1 MEAGESVV
9 RYQAE
14 GGQAL
19 LTIDRPKA
27 RNALSPEVLRG
38 LMAGLDRAEADPA
51 ARVVVLTG
59 AGEKIFCAGG
69 DLGQLGGEGGFLAT
83 HEGRRAYARLLQR
96 LQDVRKPTLARVNG
110 HALAGGLGLVLA
122 CDLAVASEQA
132 ELGTPE
138 IDVGLFPMMMMALL
152 QRHVGRKPALEMV
165 LTGERMP
172 AREALARGLVNRVVP
187 AAELDAAVAALAG
200 KLAGKS
206 QAVLALGR
214 RAFFTAED
222 LPLPA
227 AFEYLASQLSLN
239 VLADDA
245 AEGVTAFLEK
255 RPPKWNDR

>member
-1 MEAGESVV
+1 MEAGEAVV

-27 RNALSPEVLRG
+27 RNALSPEVLNG
-38 LMAGLDRAEADPA
+38 LMAALDRAEADPA

-59 AGEKIFCAGG
+59 AGEKVFCAGG
-69 DLGQLGGEGGFLAT
+69 DLGQMGGEGGFLAT
-83 HEGRRAYARLLQR
+83 HDGRRAYGRLLLR
-96 LQDVRKPTLARVNG
+96 LQDIRKPTVARVNG

-122 CDLAVASEQA
+122 CDLAVAA
-132 ELGTPE
+132 EHAEVGTPE

-152 QRHVGRKPALEMV
+152 QRHLGRKRALEMV
-165 LTGERMP
+165 LTGERLP
-172 AREALARGLVNRVVP
+172 AREALSLGMLNRVVP
-187 AAELDAAVAALAG
+187 AAELDATVGALAG

-227 AFEYLASQLSLN
+227 ALEYLASQLSLN
-239 VLADDA
+239 VLTEDA
-245 AEGVTAFLEK
+245 AEGVTAFIQK

>member
-1 MEAGESVV
+1 MEAGEVVV

-14 GGQAL
+14 GGQGL
-19 LTIDRPKA
+19 LTIDRPRA
-27 RNALSPEVLRG
+27 RNALSPEVLKG
-38 LMAGLDRAEADPA
+38 LREALDRAEEDPA
-51 ARVVVLTG
+51 VRVVVLTG
-59 AGEKIFCAGG
+59 SGEKVFCAGG
-69 DLGQLGGEGGFLAT
+69 DLGQLSGEGFLAT
-83 HEGRRAYARLLQR
+83 HEGRRAYGLLLER
-96 LQDVRKPTLARVNG
+96 LQGVRKPTVARVNG

-122 CDLAVASEQA
+122 CDLAVAAEHV

-152 QRHVGRKPALEMV
+152 QRHLGRKRALEMV
-165 LTGERMP
+165 MTGDRLP
-172 AREALARGLVNRVVP
+172 AREALALGLLNRVVP
-187 AAELDAAVAALAG
+187 AAELDAAVATLVG

-227 AFEYLASQLSLN
+227 ALEFLAAQLSLN
-239 VLADDA
+239 VLAEDA

>member
-1 MEAGESVV
+1 MEAGEAVV

-27 RNALSPEVLRG
+27 RNALSPQVLDG
-38 LMAGLDRAEADPA
+38 LMAALDRAEADPA

-59 AGEKIFCAGG
+59 AGEKVFCAGG
-69 DLGQLGGEGGFLAT
+69 DLGQMGGEGGFLAT
-83 HEGRRAYARLLQR
+83 HDGRRAYARLLLR
-96 LQDVRKPTLARVNG
+96 LQDIRKPTVARVNG

-122 CDLAVASEQA
+122 CDLAVAA
-132 ELGTPE
+132 EHAEVGTPE

-152 QRHVGRKPALEMV
+152 QRHLGRKRALEMV
-165 LTGERMP
+165 LTGERLP
-172 AREALARGLVNRVVP
+172 AREALSLGLLNRVVP
-187 AAELDAAVAALAG
+187 AAELDTTVGALAG

-222 LPLPA
+222 MPLPA
-227 AFEYLASQLSLN
+227 ALEYLASQLSLN
-239 VLADDA
+239 VLTEDA
-245 AEGVTAFLEK
+245 AEGVTAFIEK